1 MKNIWNKFF
10 QESHFQEQD
19 CLNTQHF
26 CKNEG
31 KSQLM
36 CTATVGCL
44 RLTMINYG
52 QCFSFSFIA
61 WFLISSV
68 YGVFFKYRNRYDYK
82 NNLNYTNSKNEFQI
96 NAMCYFNDSG
106 RWIE

>member
-1 MKNIWNKFF
+1 
-10 QESHFQEQD
+10 
-19 CLNTQHF
+19 
-26 CKNEG
+26 
-31 KSQLM
+31 M

-61 WFLISSV
+61 WFLTPSV

-96 NAMCYFNDSG
+96 IAMCYIILMIVAGEWNKMNICSEPRHNHGFDHGEDYEGTVLYFSV
-106 RWIE
+106 